1 MAVLTAQPPVL
12 TTTDTTPMGIALF
25 GATGRNGGLLLEQ
38 ALEAGHAVTAIVRN
52 PERLPSPAPPDLRV
66 VVADVMDPAAIAPAL
81 AGADAVI
88 LAIGPPGR
96 APSTVM
102 TASACS
108 IIAAMREVGVRRL
121 IAISG
126 SMVDDTGDGP
136 VMRYLGKPITRR
148 IFRGA
153 CEDMRRAEDEIHESG
168 LVWTIMRP
176 PRLTDKPATGR
187 YRRAIDRNLGRAF
200 TVSRADLA
208 ACTLAIVNDATTEQ
222 RHVFVAS

>member
-1 MAVLTAQPPVL
+1 MAVLTAQPSPL
-12 TTTDTTPMGIALF
+12 TTTETKPMHLAIF

-38 ALEAGHAVTAIVRN
+38 ALQAGHQVTAIVRN
-52 PERLPSPAPPDLRV
+52 PDRLPSPTPPNLRV
-66 VVADVMDPAAIAPAL
+66 VVADVMDPAAIAPGL
-81 AGADAVI
+81 AGADGVI

-102 TASACS
+102 TDSARS
-108 IIAAMREVGVRRL
+108 IIAAMRDVGARRL

-136 VMRYLGKPITRR
+136 FFRYFAKPMGRR

-153 CEDMRRAEDEIHESG
+153 YEDMQNAEEEIHRSG
-168 LVWTIMRP
+168 LEWTIMRP
-176 PRLTDKPATGR
+176 PRLTDKPATGH
-187 YRRAIDRNLGRAF
+187 YRTALDRNLGAF

-208 ACTLAIVNDATTEQ
+208 ACTLATVSDANTRQ